1 MDSEFRE
8 LTTRERGLLEKL
20 LDAAIHGRDELRTQL
35 NHVKAKQIEDDGTL
49 DLQCN
54 GGIPA
59 PGKYLPVAEG
69 ISKDA
74 DGADI
79 AVMLHLGK
87 GGFMSMLEVIKYNGS
102 PIIKPRAAEDLVL
115 LMPES
120 PGQKQSG
127 SPGDQQEGCHKLRCL
142 AGSIRS
148 GSVQG
153 R

>member
-8 LTTRERGLLEKL
+8 LTAREMGLLEKL

-35 NHVKAKQIEDDGTL
+35 IHVKAKQIEDDGTL

-69 ISKDA
+69 IIKDA

-79 AVMLHLGK
+79 AVMLHLDK
-87 GGFMSMLEVIKYNGS
+87 GGFMSMLEIIKYDGS
-102 PIIKPRAAEDLVL
+102 PIIKPPSAQELVL

-120 PGQKQSG
+120 PGRKVSENTG
-127 SPGDQQEGCHKLRCL
+127 E
-142 AGSIRS
+142 
-148 GSVQG
+148 
-153 R
+153 

>member
-8 LTTRERGLLEKL
+8 LTAREMGLLEKL

-35 NHVKAKQIEDDGTL
+35 KHVKAKEIIDDGTL

-59 PGKYLPVAEG
+59 PGKYALVAEG

-87 GGFMSMLEVIKYNGS
+87 GGFMSMLEIIKHDGS
-102 PIIKPRAAEDLVL
+102 RIIKPPSAQELVL

-120 PGQKQSG
+120 PGRKVSENTGQ
-127 SPGDQQEGCHKLRCL
+127 
-142 AGSIRS
+142 
-148 GSVQG
+148 
-153 R
+153 